1 MESTKTDIF
10 SPTAAIE
17 LTQKLVQIPS
27 ENPTGD
33 EIAVGRYIAE
43 WLREHD
49 IETEVRP
56 VEGERANILGR
67 VRGAGGPPLIF
78 LAHLDTVP
86 IGERQKWK
94 HDPFGAEI
102 EGEYMYGRGSCDM
115 KSGTAAAMIA
125 LARIKQSGRRLN
137 GDLVLAC
144 TIDEEEAFMKG
155 STALGKEKAVP
166 SDAYMLTM
174 EPTGCQLNTAQKG
187 AFWFEVTFLGRGA
200 HAANPQ
206 IGADANK
213 AMAHAILGWYDAAEK
228 LGNSMGKPH
237 PLLGRPTLIVSRL
250 QGGVKT
256 NIVSEICRCEID
268 IRIPPPFKGE
278 DARRLVE
285 EVAKAAAEKVGVSYK
300 VVNQSAERPPAECP
314 AGSPLLGAFDKA
326 YEKVTA
332 KTAAHLG
339 FLAYTDAAMLA
350 HLTGNQQ
357 AVVFGP
363 GLLSDAHTTDEK
375 VEVAQIIT
383 ATDILEQTAL
393 NLLG

>member
-1 MESTKTDIF
+1 MESTRTDIF
-10 SPTAAIE
+10 SPTAAVE
-17 LTQKLVQIPS
+17 LTQRLVQTPS

-33 EIAVGRYIAE
+33 EVAVGRFVAE
-43 WLREHD
+43 WLGEHGL
-49 IETEVRP
+49 EPEVRP
-56 VEGERANILGR
+56 VEGERSNVLGR
-67 VRGAGGPPLIF
+67 VRGAGGPPLIY

-86 IGERQKWK
+86 IGDRQKWA
-94 HDPFGAEI
+94 HDPFGAVI
-102 EGEYMYGRGSCDM
+102 VGEYMYGRGTCDM
-115 KSGTAAAMIA
+115 KSGLAAAMIA
-125 LARIKQSGRRLN
+125 LARIKQSGRPLK

-155 STALGKEKAVP
+155 STALGKEGAVP

-206 IGADANK
+206 IGVDANK
-213 AMAHAILGWYDAAEK
+213 AMAYAILGWYEAAQK
-228 LGNSMGKPH
+228 LADSMEKPH

-268 IRIPPPFKGE
+268 MRIPPPFKGS

-314 AGSPLLGAFDKA
+314 ADSPLLAAFDRA
-326 YEKVTA
+326 YQQVTGQ
-332 KTAAHLG
+332 TAEHLG
-339 FLAYTDAAMLA
+339 FVAYTDAAMLA
-350 HLTGNQQ
+350 YLTGNQQ

-375 VEVAQIIT
+375 VEVAQIVT
-383 ATDILEQTAL
+383 ATDVLEQTAL